1 MYPQA
6 AYYPLRA
13 KNHYQKSLFV
23 KEESVFK
30 ELLVM
35 NKKYMIRKNNKALE
49 GIESLIKDV
58 QNLFKS
64 KDEKFIHVL

>member
-1 MYPQA
+1 
-6 AYYPLRA
+6 
-13 KNHYQKSLFV
+13 
-23 KEESVFK
+23 
-30 ELLVM
+30 M